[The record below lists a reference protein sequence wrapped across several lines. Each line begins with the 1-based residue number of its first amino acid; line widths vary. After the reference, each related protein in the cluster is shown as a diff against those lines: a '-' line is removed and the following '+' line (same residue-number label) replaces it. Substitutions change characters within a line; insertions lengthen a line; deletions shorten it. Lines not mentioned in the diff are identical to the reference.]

1 MVQIK
6 GFNDKS
12 GASALDAKG
21 AVSQITMMG
30 KVVLDAALG
39 AEGPTASRAR
49 TNTAK
54 TPA

>member
-30 KVVLDAALG
+30 KPVLEAVLG
-39 AEGPTASRAR
+39 AEGPTRAR
-49 TNTAK
+49 THTAK
-54 TPA
+54 TPS